1 MESDQ
6 SLGIEGERARV
17 SRKFGMSELSRQKPP
32 GGPSLPPLIA
42 SDEKRPGRKR
52 PAGLEDPE
60 NQKHNDDEDNDSWD
74 DDAGEREC

>member
-32 GGPSLPPLIA
+32 GDPSLPPLIVL
-42 SDEKRPGRKR
+42 DESTIARAYFSAQSLQRVGTVVAHP
-52 PAGLEDPE
+52 
-60 NQKHNDDEDNDSWD
+60 
-74 DDAGEREC
+74 